1 MALVDLWKSSPE
13 QIKGK
18 TIQQLLTFA
27 GDGHLRDGNE
37 TSDELRSFLAHI
49 PSDLLQDFAEHCLA
63 SSFTDG
69 GLALQDIVN
78 QVGRRLGFQVEDG
91 RYRGVVGAV
100 GFDGIWRAG
109 EGAAILVEVKT
120 TDAFRLSLDTT
131 ARYRRALIKQES
143 IPEESSSILY
153 VVGRSDT
160 GDLEAQVRGSRHAW
174 DIRIIGIRALFRVL
188 KIKEELED
196 QNTVD
201 RIRAILRPQEFTRV
215 DGIIDLVFSATKE
228 VTPDEIEEPDDE
240 EEEKP
245 AKKFTPVQF
254 RDECVKRLQSFLEE
268 SLVKQTAAVYATPDG
283 KTAVSCAISREY
295 ESRNSKG
302 YWFAFH
308 PAQKAMLE
316 SYSKAFVTFGCGS
329 EATILVFPFQKFVTW
344 LPLFNMTELEDRFYW
359 HVRITRTG
367 DVLRLDTKREHD
379 DVIISEFLIR

>member
-1 MALVDLWKSSPE
+1 MSLVDIWKSSPE

-18 TIQQLLTFA
+18 TIQQLLAFA

-37 TSDELRSFLAHI
+37 TSDEFRSFLAHI
-49 PSDLLQDFAEHCLA
+49 PSGLLQDSAEHCLA

-91 RYRGVVGAV
+91 RYRGVVGEV

-131 ARYRRALIKQES
+131 GRYRRALIKQES

-174 DIRIIGIRALFRVL
+174 DIRIIGIPALFRVL

-240 EEEKP
+240 EEEEP
-245 AKKFTPVQF
+245 VKKFTPVQF
-254 RDECVKRLQSFLEE
+254 REECVGRLQKYLGE
-268 SLVKQTAAVYATPDG
+268 SLVKQTAAAYATPDG
-283 KTAVSCAISREY
+283 KTAVLCAISREY
-295 ESRNSKG
+295 ENRNSKG

-308 PAQKAMLE
+308 PAQQALLE
-316 SYSKAFVTFGCGS
+316 TYSKAFVTFGCGS
-329 EATILVFPFQKFVTW
+329 ENTILVIPFEKFVTW
-344 LPLFNMTELEDRFYW
+344 LPLLNKTVLENRFYW
-359 HVRITRTG
+359 HVRISRTG
-367 DVLRLDTKREHD
+367 DNYRLDTKREHD
-379 DVIISEFLIR
+379 DVVISQFLIS

>member
-91 RYRGVVGAV
+91 RYRGVIGEV

-188 KIKEELED
+188 KIKEVSWFSVNWKKWPWLLA
-196 QNTVD
+196 N
-201 RIRAILRPQEFTRV
+201 RV
-215 DGIIDLVFSATKE
+215 RV
-228 VTPDEIEEPDDE
+228 
-240 EEEKP
+240 
-245 AKKFTPVQF
+245 VQ
-254 RDECVKRLQSFLEE
+254 
-268 SLVKQTAAVYATPDG
+268 
-283 KTAVSCAISREY
+283 VSC
-295 ESRNSKG
+295 
-302 YWFAFH
+302 
-308 PAQKAMLE
+308 
-316 SYSKAFVTFGCGS
+316 
-329 EATILVFPFQKFVTW
+329 
-344 LPLFNMTELEDRFYW
+344 
-359 HVRITRTG
+359 
-367 DVLRLDTKREHD
+367 
-379 DVIISEFLIR
+379 